1 MSSGTTFLELPKKE
15 LERFELRLPSTTEE
29 QREIANQIL
38 VADEKMETE
47 RDYLARL
54 KDIKQGL
61 MQDLLTQKV
70 SVEPI
75 M

>member
-1 MSSGTTFLELPKKE
+1 M
-15 LERFELRLPSTTEE
+15 
-29 QREIANQIL
+29 AQIL
-38 VADEKMETE
+38 VADEKMATE

-54 KDIKQGL
+54 QDIKQGL